1 MSNSLNE
8 ILYYLLF
15 FKFLFDEQV
24 FGIIFGGR
32 YIILLMGLFSIYTG
46 FIYNDF
52 FAKAFNI
59 FGSAWVVN
67 YPSEKHPGGQYLIG
81 EGSMESAMLVPDRHY
96 DVCPNK
102 TTTRSYDFDNATDF
116 QACGHY
122 RQDPYPF
129 GVDPVWV
136 IAENKIVFL
145 NSYKMKLSII
155 FGVFHMSFGIFLNLW
170 NFT

>member
-1 MSNSLNE
+1 M
-8 ILYYLLF
+8 
-15 FKFLFDEQV
+15 

-32 YIILLMGLFSIYTG
+32 YIILLMGFFSIYTG
-46 FIYNDF
+46 MIYNDI

-67 YPSEKHPGGQYLIG
+67 FDNDTLLSNERL
-81 EGSMESAMLVPDRHY
+81 MLDPKRNWET
-96 DVCPNK
+96 CPNGTSSK
-102 TTTRSYDFDNATDF
+102 SFDPDVNG
-116 QACGHY
+116 CGAY

-136 IAENKIVFL
+136 VAENKIVFL

-155 FGVFHMSFGIFLNLW
+155 LGVFHMTFGVFLNLW